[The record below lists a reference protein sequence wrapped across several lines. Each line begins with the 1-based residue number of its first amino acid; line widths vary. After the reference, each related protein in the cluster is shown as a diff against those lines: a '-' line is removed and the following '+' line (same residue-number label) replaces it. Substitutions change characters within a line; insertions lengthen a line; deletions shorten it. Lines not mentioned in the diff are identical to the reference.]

1 MALRPGRPL
10 PGAARATATCPVDDA
25 HQARLARA
33 WQRTRDR
40 LSWGYRSTWW
50 FWNSIQSFCIY
61 SLGFSL
67 VVSQHVAALLSSQ
80 AGVNDANKTSHQSIF
95 YPHHCI
101 CKTTINYKASQ
112 KSSENPSTFWHL
124 HCAPSLERTGQHD
137 VCHSLYLYPAV
148 YLKRCGQTVENR
160 SSFILRITYPQSSV
174 TPPLAGPSGRRPP
187 GMWRSPEPFPGSGGP
202 PGLRATHAA
211 WRRWWQPHEARLDHP
226 GDVHFGLLK
235 PISFIPWLWNGQV
248 WPKGPYPN
256 QTKKKKRS
264 KITVGQRTQTDLFFY
279 LAP

>member
-1 MALRPGRPL
+1 MASFKAKFPVLQELFAKNHQNTNPS
-10 PGAARATATCPVDDA
+10 GARV
-25 HQARLARA
+25 
-33 WQRTRDR
+33 
-40 LSWGYRSTWW
+40 S
-50 FWNSIQSFCIY
+50 IY

-148 YLKRCGQTVENR
+148 YLKRCGQTVENHSWAKDTDR
-160 SSFILRITYPQSSV
+160 SL
-174 TPPLAGPSGRRPP
+174 
-187 GMWRSPEPFPGSGGP
+187 
-202 PGLRATHAA
+202 
-211 WRRWWQPHEARLDHP
+211 
-226 GDVHFGLLK
+226 
-235 PISFIPWLWNGQV
+235 
-248 WPKGPYPN
+248 
-256 QTKKKKRS
+256 
-264 KITVGQRTQTDLFFY
+264 FY